1 MSKKLLLLLSVV
13 LVVVPLSAQKQQLRM
28 TLEEAIETARDQSPS
43 ALVAK
48 HYFLAS
54 YWQFRTYK
62 AQFLPSL
69 NLEASLGQ
77 YNRSLLPLQNAET
90 GEINY
95 IKNNNLRNNLTLSI
109 DQNIALTGGK
119 FSVFTSLN
127 RLDQFSPNNY
137 ALYNSQPLNINYSQ
151 PLTAY
156 NSLKWEMKTEPKK
169 YESARR
175 SYLESM
181 EDVTI
186 AVTTLFFFFF
196 SAQQKLEMATKNY
209 QNTETL
215 YKIAQERFKIG
226 SVSKS
231 DLLQLRLRMLNDN
244 LAISDNQLTLETKML
259 SIRTY
264 LGFNENVEIQL
275 VIPKSGPDI
284 TLDFTEVLEKAYANS
299 SFLLDNE
306 LLLLS
311 AKQEVARAKA
321 TTGIQANLYAQFGL
335 TQKGNDLALAYK
347 NPMDQEIIGL
357 GLSLPIID
365 WGLGKGKIKVAKS
378 REEVIRTQ
386 TEQAYSQYRQ
396 DILIKVMQFNKQS
409 FQCAVSAEADSIALQ
424 RYEITKERFINGTI
438 GVMDINTA
446 QSEKDQAASRY
457 ISDLSNYWK
466 YYYNIRKLSLYDYI
480 NGKDLSAE
488 FDKMVEK

>member
-1 MSKKLLLLLSVV
+1 MSKKHILLLSIIIIVT
-13 LVVVPLSAQKQQLRM
+13 PLSAQKQQLRM

-77 YNRSLLPLQNAET
+77 YNRSLMPLQNSET

-109 DQNIALTGGK
+109 DQNIALTGGT

-137 ALYNSQPLNINYSQ
+137 VTYNSQPINITYTQ
-151 PLTAY
+151 PLRAY
-156 NSLKWEMKTEPKK
+156 NTLKWEKKTEPKR

-186 AVTTLFFFFF
+186 TVTSLFFEVL
-196 SAQQKLEMATKNY
+196 SAQQQLEMATKNY

-231 DLLQLRLRMLNDN
+231 DLLQLRLRMLNDD
-244 LAISDNQLTLETKML
+244 LAISDNQLTLETKLL
-259 SIRTY
+259 SLRSY
-264 LGFNENVEIQL
+264 LGYNENVEIQL
-275 VIPKSGPDI
+275 LMPESGPDV
-284 TLDFTEVLEKAYANS
+284 TLDFKEVLDRAYANS
-299 SFLLDNE
+299 PFLLDNE
-306 LLLLS
+306 LLILN
-311 AKQEVARAKA
+311 AQQEVARAKA
-321 TTGIQANLYAQFGL
+321 TTGLQANMFAQFGL
-335 TQKGNDLALAYK
+335 TQKGNDLSLAYK
-347 NPMDQEIIGL
+347 NPMDQEIVGL
-357 GLSLPIID
+357 GLSLPIMD
-365 WGLGKGKIKVAKS
+365 WGLGKGKVKVAKS
-378 REEVIRTQ
+378 REEVIKTQ
-386 TEQAYSQYRQ
+386 IEQAYSQHRQ
-396 DILIKVMQFNKQS
+396 NILIKVLQFNKQS
-409 FQCAVSAEADSIALQ
+409 RQCAVSAEADSIAQQ
-424 RYEITKERFINGTI
+424 RYEVTKERFINGTI
-438 GVMDINTA
+438 GVMDLNTA
-446 QSEKDQAASRY
+446 QSEKDLAASRY
-457 ISDLSNYWK
+457 IMDLSNYWQ
-466 YYYNIRKLSLYDYI
+466 YYYNIRKLSLFDYI
-480 NGKDLSAE
+480 TGKNLSAE
-488 FDKMVEK
+488 FDKMIEN